1 MDEKK
6 GDTGE
11 TQIETALAAGSLAWW
26 IWDVATGH
34 VDYSPEKATMLGYD
48 PSVFPNTVYEIT
60 DLIHPDDHE
69 KTMDAM
75 RDHLTGKKALYE
87 AEYRIKTVDGGYLW
101 YYDRGMI
108 TKRNPDGSPATLTGI
123 VINFDPW
130 KKAEEA
136 IRLANTK
143 LNLLSSITR
152 HDILNSVTALLGYL
166 DFAMEEATPST
177 EEFIQKSLAQAKTI
191 QRQIEFT
198 RDYQNV
204 GITEPRWY
212 RIRNLVENASTQLN
226 LTGITL
232 EINVPEI
239 ECYADPLI
247 ERVFYN
253 LIENAIRHGGEITRI
268 AFSTRTEDDGIA
280 ILCDDDGSGVP
291 EDKKEAIFVRE
302 YYTNTGFGLFLSRE
316 ILSITGMSI
325 TEEGIP
331 GKGARFAI
339 HIPKGSYRRI

>member
-1 MDEKK
+1 
-6 GDTGE
+6 
-11 TQIETALAAGSLAWW
+11 
-26 IWDVATGH
+26 
-34 VDYSPEKATMLGYD
+34 
-48 PSVFPNTVYEIT
+48 
-60 DLIHPDDHE
+60 
-69 KTMDAM
+69 
-75 RDHLTGKKALYE
+75 
-87 AEYRIKTVDGGYLW
+87 
-101 YYDRGMI
+101 
-108 TKRNPDGSPATLTGI
+108 
-123 VINFDPW
+123 
-130 KKAEEA
+130 
-136 IRLANTK
+136 
-143 LNLLSSITR
+143 
-152 HDILNSVTALLGYL
+152 
-166 DFAMEEATPST
+166 
-177 EEFIQKSLAQAKTI
+177 
-191 QRQIEFT
+191 
-198 RDYQNV
+198 
-204 GITEPRWY
+204 
-212 RIRNLVENASTQLN
+212 VENASTQLN

-268 AFSTRTEDDGIA
+268 TFSTRTEDDGIA

>member
-1 MDEKK
+1 M
-6 GDTGE
+6 
-11 TQIETALAAGSLAWW
+11 
-26 IWDVATGH
+26 
-34 VDYSPEKATMLGYD
+34 
-48 PSVFPNTVYEIT
+48 
-60 DLIHPDDHE
+60 
-69 KTMDAM
+69 
-75 RDHLTGKKALYE
+75 
-87 AEYRIKTVDGGYLW
+87 
-101 YYDRGMI
+101 
-108 TKRNPDGSPATLTGI
+108 
-123 VINFDPW
+123 
-130 KKAEEA
+130 
-136 IRLANTK
+136 
-143 LNLLSSITR
+143 
-152 HDILNSVTALLGYL
+152 
-166 DFAMEEATPST
+166 
-177 EEFIQKSLAQAKTI
+177 
-191 QRQIEFT
+191 
-198 RDYQNV
+198 
-204 GITEPRWY
+204 
-212 RIRNLVENASTQLN
+212 
-226 LTGITL
+226 TGITL

-268 AFSTRTEDDGIA
+268 TFSTRTEDDGIA